1 MDIYAKYIR
10 KFCMFALLSCNYL
23 NRDAVRSTKEKPGNS
38 LYYPGLIK
46 TLYSGDISS
55 YQN

>member
-1 MDIYAKYIR
+1 
-10 KFCMFALLSCNYL
+10 MFALLSCNDL
-23 NRDAVRSTKEKPGNS
+23 NPDVVRSTKEKPGNS
-38 LYYPGLIK
+38 LYYPGLVE